1 MKRREVTAMIRDI
14 KKDLDEMLSRNK
26 LVIAEEYLDKI
37 SNIRIAIIGIGG
49 VGSVVAE
56 QLVRIG
62 ARNLTIV
69 ARGTYEL
76 GNVNRQIPA
85 TYLSVVS
92 KIPKIYA
99 MAQRLHAIN
108 PYLKVSALNFDVVK
122 EGNKLHEKL
131 KEQETKVLFNC
142 VDEYYA
148 QMIVAKLSDKLK
160 IPMILGGVTNLGWNG
175 IVSVY
180 NPEGKIKYQ
189 HIFKLLRKNENN
201 NIESNIDRKIKEY
214 WLTSHKEEM
223 PNWLK
228 EKYLINKE
236 LPYPVI
242 TPVPW
247 IVASFEVVE
256 FVKLIT
262 HVGNVVF
269 LPKAI
274 RINTLNSKT
283 ELIDLRNTDIKN
295 YLPWRP

>member
-1 MKRREVTAMIRDI
+1 MRDI

-26 LVIAEEYLDKI
+26 LVISEEYLDEI
-37 SNIRIAIIGIGG
+37 SNMPIAIIGIGG

-108 PYLKVSALNFDVVK
+108 PYLRLSAVNFDVVGEK
-122 EGNKLHEKL
+122 NKLHEKL
-131 KEQETKVLFNC
+131 KEQDIKVLFNC

-148 QMIVAKLSDKLK
+148 QMIVAELSDKLK
-160 IPMILGGVTNLGWNG
+160 VPMILGGVTNLGWNG

-189 HIFKLLRKNENN
+189 HIFNRHIQSLKNTLNENN
-201 NIESNIDRKIKEY
+201 NIDKEIKEY
-214 WLTSHKEEM
+214 WLLSHKEEM
-223 PNWLK
+223 PDWLK
-228 EKYLINKE
+228 EKYLVNKD

-256 FVKLIT
+256 FIKLII
-262 HVGNVVF
+262 HSEDVVF
-269 LPKAI
+269 FPRAI
-274 RINTLNSKT
+274 WINTLNSRA
-283 ELIDLRNTDIKN
+283 EIIDLRNIDIKN